1 VALVKSA
8 VRSSMTSCRLADLIM
23 ISSEESVI
31 DNLDLSHIP
40 TVNQFALSSR
50 GLPLTTVTLYLV
62 LHIIGPIYMLM
73 ANYDNIQSPS
83 FRIYFHRLNELV
95 FATTKNGAV

>member
-1 VALVKSA
+1 
-8 VRSSMTSCRLADLIM
+8 
-23 ISSEESVI
+23 
-31 DNLDLSHIP
+31 
-40 TVNQFALSSR
+40 
-50 GLPLTTVTLYLV
+50 

-95 FATTKNGAV
+95 WGRSHII